1 MSGYCSNCGSVLP
14 PAARFCSVCGTV
26 VSGVPPAGYAS
37 GYGAGYAPYGTYP
50 YSAAT
55 RLVRPIHGRQFA
67 GVCIG
72 LARAYSWDVGLVRI
86 LAVVLGIFFFP
97 IPEVIYLAGWI
108 GIPEEPLGEMPMTQ
122 TSPPP
127 QA

>member
-1 MSGYCSNCGSVLP
+1 MSGYCSNCGNVLP

-26 VSGVPPAGYAS
+26 VSGVPPAGYPP
-37 GYGAGYAPYGTYP
+37 YAPYATYP
-50 YSAAT
+50 VGA

-67 GVCIG
+67 GVCVG

-86 LAVVLGIFFFP
+86 LAVVLGIFVFP

-108 GIPEEPLGEMPMTQ
+108 GIPEEQLGEMPLSQ
-122 TSPPP
+122 APPP
-127 QA
+127 PAA